1 MTLTTVSPA
10 LLDTQAQYTGFKNRI
25 INGDMRIDQR
35 NAGAAIT
42 PSAVVS
48 HGVDRFNYVGTQT
61 SKLTLQ
67 RVSDAPSGFKYS
79 TKLSVAAS
87 ASATAGDQF
96 RYTQNIEGFN
106 CSDLNWGSASAQ
118 DVAVS
123 FYAKASV
130 AGTYSVALWN
140 DTFNNYSYV
149 SAVSLTSTWNKYTII
164 VPGAT
169 AGSWNTENTGGI
181 SLIFDLGGG
190 SNWTTSNLNTWQA
203 GGAGPGYFKAA
214 GSVSLISNAGA
225 TLNITGVQLE
235 KGSTATAF
243 DYLDFGRSLI
253 QCQRYCL
260 VDTNTSQAYRWFA
273 QGFATSSTA
282 AAVCRQL
289 PVIMRSE
296 PSVTTTGASGFLL
309 DGAASATATS
319 IAGAGYSSPSFVR
332 LAITVAS
339 GLVAGQGLALASD
352 GAAALRSITY
362 SAEL

>member
-48 HGVDRFNYVGTQT
+48 YGVDRFNYVGTQT

-243 DYLDFGRSLI
+243 DYRDYGRELI
-253 QCQRYCL
+253 QCQRYFEN
-260 VDTNTSQAYRWFA
+260 VQWITNGYAA
-273 QGFATSSTA
+273 QW
-282 AAVCRQL
+282 
-289 PVIMRSE
+289 
-296 PSVTTTGASGFLL
+296 TGAEFFGLQYPFMVEKR
-309 DGAASATATS
+309 ASPS
-319 IAGAGYSSPSFVR
+319 IASFTSFGYW
-332 LAITVAS
+332 VA
-339 GLVAGQGLALASD
+339 AGQNAFSALTTHNFTITTSNTKGF
-352 GAAALRSITY
+352 GARSNRPAGNATPTQAGMYLWESGVTIPV